1 MLEHFPLKSDNMTLK
16 VPLYRV
22 LDLNAPLFCFVLF
35 CFVSFCFFVLFVFI
49 FYFFVFFGGGQIGM
63 TTVIGGW
70 GGGLPAITVKCQNK
84 QLYGT
89 LYAV

>member
-35 CFVSFCFFVLFVFI
+35 RFVLFFCFVCFYFLFFCFFL
-49 FYFFVFFGGGQIGM
+49 GGGAD
-63 TTVIGGW
+63 W
-70 GGGLPAITVKCQNK
+70 NDNSNWWLGGGLPAITVKCQNK

>member
-35 CFVSFCFFVLFVFI
+35 RFVLFFCFVC
-49 FYFFVFFGGGQIGM
+49 FYFLFFWFFLGGGQIGM

>member
-35 CFVSFCFFVLFVFI
+35 LFFI
-49 FYFFVFFGGGQIGM
+49 FLFFFGGGGQIGM

>member
-35 CFVSFCFFVLFVFI
+35 RFVSFCFFVLFVFI
-49 FYFFVFFGGGQIGM
+49 FYFFVFLGGGAD
-63 TTVIGGW
+63 W
-70 GGGLPAITVKCQNK
+70 NDNSNWWLGGGCL
-84 QLYGT
+84 L
-89 LYAV
+89 

>member
-35 CFVSFCFFVLFVFI
+35 CFVSFRFVFLFCLFLFFI
-49 FYFFVFFGGGQIGM
+49 FLFFLGGGGQIGM

-70 GGGLPAITVKCQNK
+70 GGVACYNCEMSK
-84 QLYGT
+84 
-89 LYAV
+89 